1 MKLRIFAALLC
12 LCLLFTA
19 CAAVPGQPQGTQVT
33 NLTAQEQ
40 EKQPDTTEPPEQS
53 QQEFVPAVYEE
64 LPVEDSYYH
73 YGNMQKVLGDTNI
86 VRYGD
91 KVLFNGTINTENGY
105 QRSRLC
111 AYDLTT
117 GEVRLFCNIPNCNHD
132 TSACR
137 YLSFPQSNL
146 EYYGGTVY
154 AQTHQSSIK
163 VLGDGEWNSL
173 NISPDE
179 AWHAYGDLFTIIGRN
194 LRFYEDGQGEPRTIM
209 KDYEYLCN
217 VVFGRYLYSH
227 SCSGLVRV
235 DLLADNPVKETV
247 MEEVHCMVEGNHI
260 YYIDDLKETGT
271 YYLYRCDM
279 DGNNSELLL
288 DQPILPA
295 SLNFDDEYLYFR
307 LYTGYE
313 EHKIDDTE
321 DCADIYRMSKAD
333 PTQVEKIATLP
344 ETAYMIFTVP
354 EEDVVFVIAY
364 RSDNIYV
371 MKRDGSG
378 LKKLEL
384 E

>member
-19 CAAVPGQPQGTQVT
+19 CAAVPGQS
-33 NLTAQEQ
+33 QETGNADQPVQNQ

-73 YGNMQKVLGDTNI
+73 YGNMQKVYGSTNF

-91 KVLFNGTINTENGY
+91 KVLFNTEEGKRGLY
-105 QRSRLC
+105 
-111 AYDLTT
+111 AYDLNT
-117 GEVRLFCNIPNCNHD
+117 GEVGLYCEIPNCNHD
-132 TSACR
+132 TTECR
-137 YLSFPQSNL
+137 RQRLYRDNM
-146 EYYGGTVY
+146 EYYDGKVYSHSFRDRSAVLEDGTWT
-154 AQTHQSSIK
+154 ALK
-163 VLGDGEWNSL
+163 
-173 NISPDE
+173 IS
-179 AWHAYGDLFTIIGRN
+179 AGQVWHAYGDLFTIIGRN

-209 KDYEYLCN
+209 KDYAYMSN

-227 SCSGLVRV
+227 SGRGLVRV

-260 YYIDDLKETGT
+260 YYIDDLKETGA

-321 DCADIYRMSKAD
+321 GCADIYRMSKAD
-333 PTQVEKIATLP
+333 PSQVEKIATLP

-354 EEDVVFVIAY
+354 EEDVVFAIAY